1 MDEHDVRHLP
11 VLDAGRGFAGLLTE
25 RDLLASCGAPRGS
38 NPLPAFGSIPV
49 HRVMNRAVTGVGPSV
64 DARSAARHLLEHKHG
79 CLPVV
84 EGGQLVGFAHGVM
97 NTDNMSILGLTLDYG
112 PYGFLDA
119 YDPGFICNHSD
130 QWGRYAFDRLV

>member
-1 MDEHDVRHLP
+1 MVTVRELMSTHLVTIGETDSLADARELMDEHDVRHLP

-49 HRVMNRAVTGVGPSV
+49 HRVMNRAVTGVEPSV

-84 EGGQLVGFAHGVM
+84 EGGQLVGLVTEADFVALAVR
-97 NTDNMSILGLTLDYG
+97 LLER
-112 PYGFLDA
+112 DA
-119 YDPGFICNHSD
+119 G
-130 QWGRYAFDRLV
+130 